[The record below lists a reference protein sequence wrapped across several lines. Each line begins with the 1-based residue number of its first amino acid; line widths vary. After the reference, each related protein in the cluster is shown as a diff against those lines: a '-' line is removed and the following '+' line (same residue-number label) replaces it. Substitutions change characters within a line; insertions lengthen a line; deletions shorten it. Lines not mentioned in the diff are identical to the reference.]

1 MDKKINKEIFQGVWP
16 ALFTPVASNGQHN
29 SKELEKLIELQ
40 IKQEVDGFYLLGSTG
55 QGFLFNEQERMRIAE
70 ESIAII
76 NGRLPV
82 MVHVGAVSTEESV
95 RLAKHAAKSGA
106 DAISSVGPIYYN
118 ATVPM
123 ALEHYRKI
131 ATSTDR
137 PFFPYQIGNFKATDE
152 FIAKLTEIPNV
163 EGMKL
168 TTGNLLEISS
178 IYHKGKKGWSLF
190 SGADELLCH
199 AALCGT
205 SGAIGTSYNLIGN
218 TCKEIRRSFLQGE
231 VEVGASFMLSL
242 QQIIEEILPVIWT
255 FFRRAMILRHGVDIG
270 NPKPPLLAPELPFS
284 DEQVMEMV
292 NKLESFKDRLLGV
305 STQSS

>member
-1 MDKKINKEIFQGVWP
+1 MNKNVSKEMFQGVWP
-16 ALFTPVASNGQHN
+16 ALFTPVHDNGQLN

-40 IKQEVDGFYLLGSTG
+40 IRQEVDGFYLLGSTG
-55 QGFLFNEQERMRIAE
+55 QGFLFSEQERMKIAE
-70 ESIAII
+70 ESISII

-82 MVHVGAVSTEESV
+82 MVHVGALNTEESV
-95 RLAKHAAKSGA
+95 RLAKHAVAAGA
-106 DAISSVGPIYYN
+106 DAVSSVGPIYYN

-131 ATSTDR
+131 ATATDR

-152 FIAKLTEIPNV
+152 FIIRLTEIPNV

-178 IYHKGKKGWSLF
+178 IYQKGRSDWSLF

-205 SGAIGTSYNLIGN
+205 SGAIGTTYNLIGN
-218 TCKEIRRSFLQGE
+218 TCKLIRQRFLEGE
-231 VEVGASFMLSL
+231 VEVGAAFMLSL
-242 QQIIEEILPVIWT
+242 QQIIEEIIPVILT
-255 FFRRAMILRHGVDIG
+255 FFRRAIILKHGVDIG
-270 NPKPPLLAPELPFS
+270 KPKPPLLAPELPFS
-284 DEQVMEMV
+284 DERVMEMV
-292 NKLESFKDRLLGV
+292 NKLESYKDRLVGV
-305 STQSS
+305 SMK

>member
-1 MDKKINKEIFQGVWP
+1 MNRNITQEIFRGVWP
-16 ALFTPVASNGQHN
+16 ALFTPVNPDGQLN

-40 IKQEVDGFYLLGSTG
+40 VKQDVDGIYLLGSTG
-55 QGFLFNEQERMRIAE
+55 QGFLFNEQERTRIAE
-70 ESIAII
+70 EAVSIV

-82 MVHVGAVSTEESV
+82 MVHVGALNTEESI
-95 RLAKHAAKSGA
+95 RLAKHAAKLGV
-106 DAISSVGPIYYN
+106 DAISSVGPIYYP

-131 ATSTDR
+131 ATATDR
-137 PFFPYQIGNFKATDE
+137 PFFPYQIGNFKTTDE
-152 FIAKLTEIPNV
+152 FIRRLSEIPNV

-205 SGAIGTSYNLIGN
+205 SGAIGSTYNLVGG
-218 TCKEIRRSFLQGE
+218 TCKAIRAGFLQGD
-231 VEVGASFMLSL
+231 VEVGAAFMLYL
-242 QQIIEEILPVIWT
+242 QQVIEDILPQIWT
-255 FFRRAMILRHGVDIG
+255 FFRKAMILKHEIDIG
-270 NPKPPLLAPELPFS
+270 HPKPPLLAPELRFT
-284 DEQVMEMV
+284 DQEILDIV
-292 NKLESFKDRLLGV
+292 NQLDGYKDRLIAL
-305 STQSS
+305 SAK

>member
-1 MDKKINKEIFQGVWP
+1 VDQH
-16 ALFTPVASNGQHN
+16 GQLN

-55 QGFLFNEQERMRIAE
+55 QGFLFSEQERMRIAE
-70 ESIAII
+70 ESISII
-76 NGRLPV
+76 DGRAPV
-82 MVHVGAVSTEESV
+82 MVHVGALNTEEAV
-95 RLAKHAAKSGA
+95 RLAKHAVKQGA

-131 ATSTDR
+131 ATATDR

-152 FIAKLTEIPNV
+152 FIAKLAEIPNV
-163 EGMKL
+163 AGMKL
-168 TTGNLLEISS
+168 TTVNLLEISS
-178 IYHKGKKGWSLF
+178 IYQKGRKDWSLF

-205 SGAIGTSYNLIGN
+205 AGAIGSCYNLIGN
-218 TCKEIRRSFLQGE
+218 TCKEIRRSFLRGE
-231 VEVGASFMLSL
+231 VEVGAAFMLSL

-255 FFRRAMILRHGVDIG
+255 FFRRSMILKHGIDIG
-270 NPKPPLLAPELPFS
+270 NPKPPLLAPELSFG
-284 DEQVMEMV
+284 DEKVMDMV
-292 NKLESFKDRLLGV
+292 NKLDSYKDQLLGV
-305 STQSS
+305 SEK

>member
-1 MDKKINKEIFQGVWP
+1 MNKNINKKIFQGVWP
-16 ALFTPVASNGQHN
+16 ALFTPIDSNGQHN

-40 IKQEVDGFYLLGSTG
+40 VKQEVDGVYLLGSTG
-55 QGFLFNEQERMRIAE
+55 QGFLFNERERIRIAE
-70 ESIAII
+70 ESISII

-82 MVHVGAVSTEESV
+82 MVHVGALNTEESV
-95 RLAKHAAKSGA
+95 RLAKHAAKVGA

-131 ATSTDR
+131 ATASDR
-137 PFFPYQIGNFKATDE
+137 PFFPYQIGNFKTTDE
-152 FIAKLTEIPNV
+152 FITKLAEIPNV

-178 IYHKGKKGWSLF
+178 IYYKGKKGWSLF

-205 SGAIGTSYNLIGN
+205 TGAIGTSYNLIGS

-231 VEVGASFMLSL
+231 VEVGAAFMLSL

-255 FFRRAMILRHGVDIG
+255 FFRRAMILRHGIDLG

-284 DEQVMEMV
+284 DEKVMEMV
-292 NKLESFKDRLLGV
+292 KTLESFKDKLLGI
-305 STQSS
+305 STSPS